1 MKSVLKIIARI
12 AIILLAS
19 LVVVGATV
27 LLTPSN
33 LAGGN
38 AEFGGSRGAPPNAAQ
53 MTEQNRPSSD
63 QTQNSAPNGAQAS
76 NQGQRNFG
84 RPTRSGGGEGFGER
98 GGGSQGWMQVGLNL
112 LKVCVIVLPFAVVGA
127 LLRKRRKVAPAPGV

>member
-1 MKSVLKIIARI
+1 MKPILKTIARI

-38 AEFGGSRGAPPNAAQ
+38 GEFGGSRGAPPNAAQ
-53 MTEQNRPSSD
+53 MTDQSQSSTD
-63 QTQNSAPNGAQAS
+63 QTQNAASATGAQS
-76 NQGQRNFG
+76 STESQQNFNG
-84 RPTRSGGGEGFGER
+84 FGPGGGEGREGRE
-98 GGGSQGWMQVGLNL
+98 GGSMGWMQVGENL
-112 LKVCVIVLPFAVVGA
+112 LKVCVIILPFAVVGA
-127 LLRKRRKVAPAPGV
+127 IQHRRHKPATAAGA